1 MLTIWRI
8 VVILLI
14 LISFPLKFTF
24 RYQCHLGKEFLK
36 SKNFT
41 PMFIAPLII
50 IAKIWKQPKCPSTDE
65 RIKKMCVYVCEC
77 VCVCVCVCV
86 CE

>member
-50 IAKIWKQPKCPSTDE
+50 LAKIWKQPKCPSTDE